1 MRAYEVSQEKKNDFL
16 LPVSMV
22 PQNNFSPDFI
32 LDIFFA
38 YDITSVLRK
47 MFQDMYILKRTYFF
61 QEKKNIFF
69 EIVSSI

>member
-1 MRAYEVSQEKKNDFL
+1 
-16 LPVSMV
+16 MV

-32 LDIFFA
+32 LGIFFA